1 MFATSFKQAAT
12 TIHRPMTAG
21 LNGALGESSTGHAA
35 IDFNNTVIQSYTDQ
49 KMLMAEVDKVLAIN
63 DPEQAHELIATFLN
77 KRYPR
82 GGEGCKEVFW
92 KMFLILYGKFPK
104 TMLEFVPHIPNIGC
118 FKDYWQILLLIN
130 TKEKESSMYEPSSNF
145 NETIRFYDFYAPLVE
160 RIAESFTDTLKSDID
175 AVKAFESTYTTE
187 EERKANIN
195 KLTISLAGKWAPSE
209 KGSFNKKVHT
219 YIRLPDSKS
228 TSKNTAY
235 LYKQSL
241 THYLA
246 RTMFLPGTLKRFTST
261 SHPPSLPTQ
270 VLKEWRLSKSI
281 LDKYLEVPEVNM
293 AANEF
298 NQINLKRA
306 TSTFMFKA
314 RLALLNEKKKVP
326 LQAHESE
333 TGNRHPD
340 NEDRVK
346 CRQMFLENLTK
357 IKGGTLS
364 LAQIYVKF
372 KSARS
377 VTEKKVLE
385 AQFNAKVGDREAVP
399 RLQAGPHQQ
408 AYRTARE
415 RKVLRGPRAPYQV
428 CRTSEGIRQAGMP
441 AGV

>member
-1 MFATSFKQAAT
+1 MFATSLKQAAT
-12 TIHRPMTAG
+12 TTHRPMTAG
-21 LNGALGESSTGHAA
+21 LNGALGESSTGHAS

-49 KMLMAEVDKVLAIN
+49 KMLLDEVNKVLAIN
-63 DPEQAHELIATFLN
+63 DPEQAHELIATILN

-92 KMFLILYGKFPK
+92 KTFLILYEKFPQ

-130 TKEKESSMYEPSSNF
+130 TKEKNNSMYDYSPTSTES
-145 NETIRFYDFYAPLVE
+145 IRFYDFYAPLVE
-160 RIAESFTDTLKSDID
+160 RIAESFTETLKNDIE
-175 AVKAFESTYTTE
+175 AVKTFESTYTTD
-187 EERKANIN
+187 EERKANLN

-209 KGSFNKKVHT
+209 KGSFNKNVHV
-219 YIRLPDSKS
+219 YIRLSDSTTG
-228 TSKNTAY
+228 TSPKTTR

-261 SHPPSLPTQ
+261 NLPPSLPTQ
-270 VLKEWRLSKSI
+270 VLKEWRLSKSL
-281 LDKYLEVPEVNM
+281 LDKYLEVPEVFM

-298 NQINLKRA
+298 SQINLKRA

-340 NEDRVK
+340 NEDRIK
-346 CRQMFLENLTK
+346 CRQMFLENHLC
-357 IKGGTLS
+357 LP
-364 LAQIYVKF
+364 F
-372 KSARS
+372 
-377 VTEKKVLE
+377 
-385 AQFNAKVGDREAVP
+385 FF
-399 RLQAGPHQQ
+399 
-408 AYRTARE
+408 
-415 RKVLRGPRAPYQV
+415 
-428 CRTSEGIRQAGMP
+428 
-441 AGV
+441 